1 MDLIVAEKVKIAQDA
16 LRIRLEPPEGAEL
29 SPFKPGAHIEISFA
43 GLTRRYSLTS
53 DPETLDFY
61 EICVLRTRP
70 SRGGSEYLHDGLR
83 LGERMAVSGPNNAFP
98 LNIVA
103 QHSVF
108 FAGGI
113 GITPFYSMMQALH
126 RASKPFALHYAARDT
141 ARFLPLPDFVEDPVF
156 YPNRDGRR
164 SIDIDAILADLD
176 TETEIY
182 VCGPQPLIES
192 VREKAEAR
200 GWPGS
205 RIHFES
211 FGSTVKPADKPVSLH
226 LAQSGLTIEVQPGTT
241 ILDALIE
248 NGVWAPYE
256 CRRGE
261 CASCVTE
268 VLSGEAD
275 HRDVC
280 LTEGQR
286 QNAMCT
292 CVSWART
299 PDLELNL

>member
-1 MDLIVAEKVKIAQDA
+1 MELIVTEKAGIAEDV
-16 LRIRLEPPEGAEL
+16 LRLRLASSEGTEL
-29 SPFKPGAHIEISFA
+29 PPFKPGAHIALSFA
-43 GLTRRYSLTS
+43 GHTRRYSLTS
-53 DPETLDFY
+53 DPEALDFY
-61 EICVLRTRP
+61 EVCVLRARP
-70 SRGGSEYLHDGLR
+70 SRGGSEYLHDLLQ
-83 LGERMAVSGPNNAFP
+83 LGDKVAVSGPNNAFS
-98 LNIVA
+98 LNPEA
-103 QHSVF
+103 RDSVF

-126 RASKPFALHYAARDT
+126 RASKPFALHYAARVT

-156 YPNRDGRR
+156 HPNRDGRR
-164 SIDIDAILADLD
+164 SIDINAILAGLD

-182 VCGPQPLIES
+182 ICGPRSLIES

-211 FGSTVKPADKPVSLH
+211 FGATVKPADKPVSVR
-226 LAQSGLTIEVQPGTT
+226 LAQSGVTIDVQPGTT
-241 ILDALIE
+241 ILDALLE

-256 CRRGE
+256 CKRGE
-261 CASCVTE
+261 CASCITE
-268 VLSGEAD
+268 VLSGEPD

-280 LTEGQR
+280 LTDGQR
-286 QNAMCT
+286 QGAMCT
-292 CVSWART
+292 CVSRART